1 MKRPRW
7 LGGKPD
13 PLRMHPALPPPTG
26 PLREFVYLDE
36 ISVISLVASRRGA
49 VPEAVTR
56 SESARDSA
64 ELSSTITASAA
75 VLKSEVGSK
84 LASDAT
90 RGVTTVA
97 KSVVQATFK
106 DLLEIEEDRV
116 RLRVGND
123 DEPPRVTSADD
134 LVHFAAQG
142 EHSNWFVSA
151 SKLHRGD
158 PLELEVELEA
168 DPLFRVNTVISEGL
182 DLMVNMLDES
192 GVTGQE
198 ISEMRRISATLEG
211 LLAGLVPLR
220 GRATDYRLVNVRGVE
235 LVVHRRIAERLAL
248 PTRDLTLVAVASR
261 ELFWKDLRRVVFSR
275 AHYTVFCR
283 VARSGIQRSWNP
295 VKLAEAM
302 QDMVPQMGDQIQQL
316 AEHIQSAMRSGARGE
331 LAAGS
336 RESMMRQAL
345 VAYAQKAAAQE
356 ATAISAPEIER
367 AGLLTAAQLGR
378 HADPEAWRESFQ
390 AVDDDLR
397 DRLGIE
403 LSPDDALELR
413 SDSLRAAGL
422 MEGDAP
428 VEAAHTHQTGP
439 PEQWLLEVEPVAI
452 YW

>member
-1 MKRPRW
+1 LKLPKW

-13 PLRMHPALPPPTG
+13 PPAVHPELPPPTG

-36 ISVISLVASRRGA
+36 VSVISLVASRRGA
-49 VPEAVTR
+49 VPEGVTR

-64 ELSSTITASAA
+64 ELSSRITANAA

-84 LASDAT
+84 LATEST

-106 DLLEIEEDRV
+106 DLLEIEQDRL
-116 RLRVGND
+116 RLRVGDQDNL
-123 DEPPRVTSADD
+123 PRVMSADD
-134 LVHFAAQG
+134 LVHFAAKG
-142 EHSNWFVSA
+142 EHPNWVVAA

-182 DLMVNMLDES
+182 DLMVNMLDE
-192 GVTGQE
+192 TGMTSQE
-198 ISEMRRISATLEG
+198 ISEMRRVSAVLER
-211 LLAGLVPLR
+211 LLAGLVPVR
-220 GRATDYRLVNVRGVE
+220 GRATSYRLINVGGVE
-235 LVVHRRIAERLAL
+235 LVVHRRIVEGLAF

-261 ELFWKDLRRVVFSR
+261 ELFWKDLRRVVFSGAR
-275 AHYTVFCR
+275 YTVFCR
-283 VARSGIQRSWNP
+283 VGRSGIQRSWNP

-316 AEHIQSAMRSGARGE
+316 AAHIQNAMRSGARGE

-345 VAYAQKAAAQE
+345 VTYAQKAATQKGA
-356 ATAISAPEIER
+356 AISAPEIES

-378 HADPEAWRESFQ
+378 HADPDAWRESFQ
-390 AVDDDLR
+390 AVDDELR

-403 LSPDDALELR
+403 LSPDESLDLR
-413 SDSLRAAGL
+413 SDSLREAGL
-422 MEGDAP
+422 LESDTP
-428 VEAAHTHQTGP
+428 VEAEYADETGQ
-439 PEQWLLEVEPVAI
+439 PEQWLLEVEPVAV

>member
-1 MKRPRW
+1 VKLPKW
-7 LGGKPD
+7 LGGKPT
-13 PLRMHPALPPPTG
+13 PPPMHPELPPPSG

-64 ELSSTITASAA
+64 ELSSKISANAA
-75 VLKSEVGSK
+75 VLKSEVGGK
-84 LASDAT
+84 LATESA

-106 DLLEIEEDRV
+106 DLLEIEEDRL
-116 RLRVGND
+116 RLRVVD
-123 DEPPRVTSADD
+123 DDKSPRVKSADD
-134 LVHFAAQG
+134 LVHFAAEG
-142 EHSNWFVSA
+142 EHSDWVVAA

-182 DLMVNMLDES
+182 DLMINLLDE
-192 GVTGQE
+192 TGMTSQE
-198 ISEMRRISATLEG
+198 ISEMRRISAILER

-220 GRATDYRLVNVRGVE
+220 GRATNYRLVNVRGVE
-235 LVVHRRIAERLAL
+235 LVVHRRIAEGLAL

-261 ELFWKDLRRVVFSR
+261 ELFWKDLRRILFSR
-275 AHYTVFCR
+275 ARFTVFCR
-283 VARSGIQRSWNP
+283 VGRSGVQRSWNP

-316 AEHIQSAMRSGARGE
+316 ASNIQNAMRSGARGE

-345 VAYAQKAAAQE
+345 VTYAQKAATQKGMVV
-356 ATAISAPEIER
+356 SAPEIDR
-367 AGLLTAAQLGR
+367 AGLLTADQLSR
-378 HADPEAWRESFQ
+378 HADPDAWRESFQ
-390 AVDDDLR
+390 AVDDELR

-403 LSPDDALELR
+403 LSPDDALDLR
-413 SDSLRAAGL
+413 SDSLREAGL
-422 MEGDAP
+422 MESHAP
-428 VEAAHTHQTGP
+428 VDAEYAARTSQ
-439 PEQWLLEVEPVAI
+439 PEQWLVEVEPVAI

>member
-1 MKRPRW
+1 VKLPRW

-13 PLRMHPALPPPTG
+13 PPQMHPGLPPPTG

-56 SESARDSA
+56 SESERDSA
-64 ELSSTITASAA
+64 ELSSKITASAA

-84 LASDAT
+84 LATDAT

-106 DLLEIEEDRV
+106 DLLEIEEDRL

-123 DEPPRVTSADD
+123 DEPPRVKSADD
-134 LVHFAAQG
+134 LVHFAAEG
-142 EHSNWFVSA
+142 EHSNWFVAA

-158 PLELEVELEA
+158 PLELEA

-182 DLMVNMLDES
+182 DLMVNMLDE
-192 GVTGQE
+192 TGMTSQE
-198 ISEMRRISATLEG
+198 ISEMRRISAILEG

-220 GRATDYRLVNVRGVE
+220 GRATNYRLVNVRGVE
-235 LVVHRRIAERLAL
+235 LVVHRRLAEGLAL
-248 PTRDLTLVAVASR
+248 PTRHLTLVAVASR
-261 ELFWKDLRRVVFSR
+261 ELFWKDLRRVVFSGAR
-275 AHYTVFCR
+275 YTVFCR
-283 VARSGIQRSWNP
+283 VGRSGIQRSWNP

-316 AEHIQSAMRSGARGE
+316 ASHIQNAMRSGARGE

-345 VAYAQKAAAQE
+345 VTYAQKAAAQE
-356 ATAISAPEIER
+356 GAAISAPEIER

-378 HADPEAWRESFQ
+378 HADPDAWRESFQ
-390 AVDDDLR
+390 AVDVDLR

-413 SDSLRAAGL
+413 SDSLREAGL
-422 MEGDAP
+422 MESDVP
-428 VEAAHTHQTGP
+428 VEAGYADQTGQ